1 MLRRNRHTPKI
12 QLHILPKNKKKNLRF
27 LQINSLISCKN
38 NWSQFLVLVFPTFFL
53 IFIIDCFLVSDW
65 EILTLIDTLPDSI
78 LAISWLKQ
86 LWPLWPLIVPA
97 LTVMWYPLIPIR
109 WPVSFNVV
117 AENVAQGIL
126 NVDSIFIPWKL
137 TLSHNS
143 L

>member
-1 MLRRNRHTPKI
+1 MLRKIDTPQKYNYTYS
-12 QLHILPKNKKKNLRF
+12 QKTKKNLRF

-38 NWSQFLVLVFPTFFL
+38 NWSQFLVLVFLTFFF

-97 LTVMWYPLIPIR
+97 LTVMWYPPIPIR

-126 NVDSIFIPWKL
+126 NVDSLFIPWKL